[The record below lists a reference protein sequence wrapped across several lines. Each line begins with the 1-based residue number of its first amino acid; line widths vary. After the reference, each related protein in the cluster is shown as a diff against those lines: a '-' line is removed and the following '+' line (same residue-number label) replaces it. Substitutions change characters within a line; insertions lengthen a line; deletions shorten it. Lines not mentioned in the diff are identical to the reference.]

1 MIFNFVKNYKQTIT
15 LILLNILIFYISLH
29 LDSKYYYYFSAW
41 KLQSGLFS
49 PHQLVSYQFLHANIG
64 HLYFNMWFLAYFAS
78 SLEKKIK
85 SPNLFYNFTFFG
97 IFAGLTH
104 LLLSSSELPLV
115 GASGAVMGI
124 SVLSALISKSPIT
137 KFIVFAFVIL
147 DIFSVVF
154 PNSDNVAHWAHI
166 GGALAGFVTFKL
178 NNGFKK

>member
-1 MIFNFVKNYKQTIT
+1 
-15 LILLNILIFYISLH
+15 
-29 LDSKYYYYFSAW
+29 
-41 KLQSGLFS
+41 
-49 PHQLVSYQFLHANIG
+49 
-64 HLYFNMWFLAYFAS
+64 MWFLAYFAS

-85 SPNLFYNFTFFG
+85 SPDLFYYFIFFG
-97 IFAGLTH
+97 IFAGVTH
-104 LLLSSSELPLV
+104 LLLASSELPLV

-124 SVLSALISKSPIT
+124 SVLSALISKSPIN

-147 DIFSVVF
+147 DIFNVVF